1 VKFHPHDVALEEFYL
16 SHSAEHQALLAHVVQ
31 CPRCSLRFHE
41 LTGSSGK
48 TTTGCE
54 EEREVV
60 TDYEEVLDR
69 VESRMADREKAVTKE
84 RAAAPAL
91 FVELMRLVPD
101 QQLLLI
107 RNSPR
112 FQTWSLCELLVEQC
126 RAKTVQDPRS
136 VETLAQLSLAVASR
150 LDPSYYRAGLIQDLQ
165 ARAWAY
171 LGNARRVCSDLHG
184 AEKAFLQAETLLRQG
199 SRDLVELAVF
209 LDLQASLRRSQR
221 RFGDALR
228 LLRRAVT
235 IFRRT
240 GHFHRAGQSLVNMDL
255 IHCYAGHPEQ
265 GIPLLY
271 EAIKLIDGDLDPRLR
286 LCAQHNLIQ
295 DLAETGRCFEAQKLY
310 RETCALYREFPEAW
324 AQNRRKWV
332 KAKISLG
339 QEKTAQAERLFLAA
353 RDGFIAEGISYD
365 TALVSLE
372 LAVLYARQGR
382 TADLKRL
389 AEEMLPVFSSLQIHR
404 EALVALCFLRK
415 ALEAEQASLELVSRV
430 ANFLRRAEHD
440 PGLRFEP

>member
-1 VKFHPHDVALEEFYL
+1 
-16 SHSAEHQALLAHVVQ
+16 
-31 CPRCSLRFHE
+31 
-41 LTGSSGK
+41 LTESCGK
-48 TTTGCE
+48 TIAGCG

-60 TDYEEVLDR
+60 TGYEEVLDR
-69 VESRMADREKAVTKE
+69 VESRMADREREVAKE
-84 RAAAPAL
+84 RASAPAL
-91 FVELMRLVPD
+91 FVELMRFVPD

-112 FQTWSLCELLVEQC
+112 FRTWCLCELLVEQC
-126 RAKTVQDPRS
+126 RAKTVQDPRG

-171 LGNARRVCSDLHG
+171 LGNARRVCSDLHE

-221 RFGDALR
+221 RFEDALR

-240 GHFHRAGQSLVNMDL
+240 GHFHRAGRSLVNMDL

-271 EAIKLIDGDLDPRLR
+271 EAIKLIDVDLDPRLR

-339 QEKTAQAERLFLAA
+339 QEKTAQAERLFLLA

-415 ALEAEQASLELVSRV
+415 ALDAEQASLELVSRV

>member
-1 VKFHPHDVALEEFYL
+1 MKFHPNEVALEEFYL
-16 SHSAEHQALLAHVVQ
+16 SHSAEHQALLAHLVQ
-31 CPRCSLRFHE
+31 CPQCSRRLHGVTE
-41 LTGSSGK
+41 SAGK
-48 TTTGCE
+48 TTVGSRE
-54 EEREVV
+54 ESAAG
-60 TDYEEVLDR
+60 TSYEEVLDR
-69 VESRMADREKAVTKE
+69 VESRMADRERAVAKE

-91 FVELMRLVPD
+91 FVEIMKLVPE
-101 QQLLLI
+101 QQRLLL

-112 FQTWSLCELLVEQC
+112 FRTWSLCELLVEQC
-126 RAKTVQDPRS
+126 RETTVKDPRR
-136 VETLAQLSLAVASR
+136 VEDLARLSLDVAAR
-150 LDPSYYRAGLIQDLQ
+150 LDTSYYRAGLIQDLQ

-171 LGNARRVCSDLHG
+171 VGNARRVLSDLQG
-184 AEKAFLQAETLLRQG
+184 AEKAFLEAETLLRQG
-199 SRDLVELAVF
+199 SRDLVELAIF
-209 LDLQASLRRSQR
+209 LDLKASLRRSQR
-221 RFGDALR
+221 RFEDALR

-240 GHFHRAGQSLVNMDL
+240 GHFHRAGRSLINMDL
-255 IHCYAGHPEQ
+255 IHCYAGNPEQ

-271 EAIKLIDGDLDPRLR
+271 EAIELVDVDLDPRLR

-295 DLAETGRCFEAQKLY
+295 DLAETGRYFEAQKLY
-310 RETCALYREFPEAW
+310 RETCPLYREFPEPW

-339 QEKTAQAERLFLAA
+339 QEKTAQAERLFLAT
-353 RDGFIAEGISYD
+353 RDGFMADGISYD

-372 LAVLYARQGR
+372 LAMLYARQER

>member
-1 VKFHPHDVALEEFYL
+1 MKFHPNDVALEEFYL
-16 SHSAEHQALLAHVVQ
+16 SHSAEHQALLAHLAQ
-31 CPRCSLRFHE
+31 CPSCSRRLHGV
-41 LTGSSGK
+41 TGSAGK
-48 TTTGCE
+48 TTCRGGE
-54 EEREVV
+54 ESEAV
-60 TDYEEVLDR
+60 TSYEEILDR
-69 VESRMADREKAVTKE
+69 VESRMADREQAVSKE

-91 FVELMRLVPD
+91 FVELMKLVPD
-101 QQLLLI
+101 QRRLLL

-112 FQTWSLCELLVEQC
+112 FRSWSLCELLVEQC
-126 RAKTVQDPRS
+126 HATTVKDPRG
-136 VETLAQLSLAVASR
+136 VEDLAQLSLDVAAI
-150 LDPSYYRAGLIQDLQ
+150 LDASYYRAGLIQDLQ

-171 LGNARRVCSDLHG
+171 VGNARRVRADLQG
-184 AEKAFLQAETLLRQG
+184 AEKAFAQAETLLRQG
-199 SRDLVELAVF
+199 SRDLVELAIF
-209 LDLQASLRRSQR
+209 LDLKASLRRSQR

-240 GHFHRAGQSLVNMDL
+240 GHFHRAGRSLINMDL

-271 EAIKLIDGDLDPRLR
+271 EAIELIDADQDPRLR

-295 DLAETGRCFEAQKLY
+295 DLAETGRCFEARKLY
-310 RETCALYREFPEAW
+310 RETCPLYREFPEAW

-332 KAKISLG
+332 KAKIALG
-339 QEKTAQAERLFLAA
+339 QEKIAQAERLFLAA
-353 RDGFIAEGISYD
+353 RDGFIADGISYD

-372 LAVLYARQGR
+372 LAVLYARQER

-389 AEEMLPVFSSLQIHR
+389 AQEMLPIFSSLEIHR

-415 ALEAEQASLELVSRV
+415 ALDAEQASLELVSRV